1 MKRAVALL
9 IALGIAGSP
18 AAAQD
23 MGWSTIIPSV
33 TGTDTLGLTLREQM
47 QGQRATDRRVSPRNN
62 LVAPNT
68 AAPTAANLQALR
80 FKPSK
85 QRRAANLS
93 AFVAK
98 TRAMDR
104 GTAEDLQRL
113 FASGDFIDKIGG
125 AIAPL
130 GLRVDNVADAYAIWW
145 ISAWNA
151 TRGNNDSPS
160 RAMSEAVRA
169 QTARALSATPEILG
183 ADDAAKQ
190 ELAEAL
196 LIQMT
201 LLDTAVEQNK
211 NNPAQ
216 LRALGSAASQ
226 GAEQMGIDLSAM
238 QLTENGFVPAGGAE
252 ASPARGGSA
261 DATRVAASGPATA
274 PANDEKPLP
283 YGIAAAAAGLGAG
296 GWIILRRQRA

>member
-1 MKRAVALL
+1 MKRALALFVS
-9 IALGIAGSP
+9 LGICGSP
-18 AAAQD
+18 AIAQN

-33 TGTDTLGLTLREQM
+33 TGTDTLGLTLRGQM
-47 QGQRATDRRVSPRNN
+47 QGQGSDRRVSPRNN

-85 QRRAANLS
+85 QRRAANLA
-93 AFVAK
+93 AFVEK
-98 TRAMDR
+98 TRAMDK
-104 GTAEDLQRL
+104 GNAEDLQRL
-113 FASGDFIDKIGG
+113 FSSGDFIDKIGG

-130 GLRVDNVADAYAIWW
+130 GLRTDNVADAYAIWW

-160 RAMSEAVRA
+160 RTMSEAVSA
-169 QTARALSATPEILG
+169 QAARAISATPEIAG

-190 ELAEAL
+190 EFAEAL

-201 LLDTAVEQNK
+201 LVDTAVEQNK

-216 LRALGSAASQ
+216 LRALGSAVAQ
-226 GAEQMGIDLSAM
+226 GAEQMGIDLSSM

-252 ASPARGGSA
+252 ALPARGSA
-261 DATRVAASGPATA
+261 ADSTSLAASGTATA
-274 PANDEKPLP
+274 PSEDKKPLP

-296 GWIILRRQRA
+296 GWMILRRQRA